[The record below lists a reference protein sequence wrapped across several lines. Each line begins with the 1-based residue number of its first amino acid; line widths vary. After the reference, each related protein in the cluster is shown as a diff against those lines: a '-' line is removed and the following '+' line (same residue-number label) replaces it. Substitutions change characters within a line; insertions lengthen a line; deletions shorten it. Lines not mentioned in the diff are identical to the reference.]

1 MRIIAGRFRGH
12 SIESPPGHMTRPSTA
27 RTRESLFALIDSRIY
42 LEDAEVLDLFC
53 GTGALGLEAIS
64 RGASLVTF
72 VEQDAEVLDF
82 ARKNAETLGV
92 SDQCIFINGDAMT
105 YLRRYKGPELDLIMA
120 DPPYELDG
128 LRDIPDLAIP
138 HLHTDGVLTLEHS
151 THDWF
156 DEHPQQ
162 MTSRKYGRTVATIFR
177 PPLPPEDDA
186 EETGDAQT
194 AGEPATESTTESAP
208 EHDDLVADV
217 LGRSLK
223 GDDPTQTETSGAE
236 ASEAGT
242 SENDASGD
250 ADTSR
255 ANEVRE

>member
-27 RTRESLFALIDSRIY
+27 RTRESLFSLVDSRIY
-42 LEDAEVLDLFC
+42 LEDADVLDLFC

-82 ARKNAETLGV
+82 ARQNAETLGV

-120 DPPYELDG
+120 DPPYELEG
-128 LRDIPDLAIP
+128 LREIPDLSIP

-151 THDWF
+151 SHDWF
-156 DEHPQQ
+156 DEHPHQ
-162 MTSRKYGRTVATIFR
+162 MTSRKYGRTIVTIFR
-177 PPLPPEDDA
+177 PPLPPEDAEPEDA
-186 EETGDAQT
+186 EPEDAAAQTGDAET
-194 AGEPATESTTESAP
+194 AAEQ
-208 EHDDLVADV
+208 DDLVADV
-217 LGRSLK
+217 LGRTLSSN
-223 GDDPTQTETSGAE
+223 DSPEAE
-236 ASEAGT
+236 ASEEGAGADGEARK
-242 SENDASGD
+242 SE
-250 ADTSR
+250 
-255 ANEVRE
+255 